1 MMRKRILCTAL
12 VIAVCLSVLCGC
24 RQGQGD
30 TSQVY
35 ENKELGFSIEFPST
49 WKGKY
54 AVEANPQ
61 SASGVVV
68 EAEWGG
74 TLCYI
79 FRETAEEW
87 ADSMEEDSIIGEYR
101 VLGENSDSVYV
112 LYFPTDVNY
121 DPEDEEQV
129 ETYNE
134 MHDDLYNLNIK
145 FEILEQ

>member
-1 MMRKRILCTAL
+1 MMRKRILCTTL

-30 TSQVY
+30 TSEVY
-35 ENKELGFSIEFPST
+35 ENQELGFSISFPST

-68 EAEWGG
+68 ETEWGG
-74 TLCYI
+74 ILCFI

-87 ADSMEEDSIIGEYR
+87 ADSGEGDSSPVEYR
-101 VLGENSDSVYV
+101 VLGENSDFVYL
-112 LYFPTDVNY
+112 LYFASDVNY

-134 MHDDLYNLNIK
+134 MRNDLYNIK